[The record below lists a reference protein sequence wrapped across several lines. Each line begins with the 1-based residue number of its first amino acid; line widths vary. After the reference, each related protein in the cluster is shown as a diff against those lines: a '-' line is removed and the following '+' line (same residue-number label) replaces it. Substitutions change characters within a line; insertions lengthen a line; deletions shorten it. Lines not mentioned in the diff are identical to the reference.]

1 LRILPAVTAHDIRHN
16 RRDEMTDQRS
26 GTQPDTTS
34 AFTQLSDSA
43 SATKQDAS
51 SALTSAK
58 GAVGDIA
65 DKAGDQASTLI
76 DQVKEQASSAL
87 SGQKEGLAGRID
99 DIAHAVHESG
109 AQFEGKQDWIASAI
123 ERGASEL
130 STLATSLRE
139 NDLASLFGQ
148 VQSIARRQPALFIG
162 ASLAAGF
169 AVARLGKIIAADVSR
184 DDLPTLPEV
193 GHGQG

>member
-1 LRILPAVTAHDIRHN
+1 
-16 RRDEMTDQRS
+16 MTDQRS
-26 GTQPDTTS
+26 DTQSDTAG
-34 AFTQLSDSA
+34 AFTQLSDGA
-43 SATKQDAS
+43 SATQQDAS

-58 GAVGDIA
+58 DAAGDIA
-65 DKAGDQASTLI
+65 EKAGGQASTLI
-76 DQVKEQASSAL
+76 GQVKEQATTIL
-87 SGQKEGLAGRID
+87 SGQKEGVADRID

-169 AVARLGKIIAADVSR
+169 AVARLGKIVVADVSR
-184 DDLPTLPEV
+184 EDLPTLPEV